1 MHSSRVKRTRSVL
14 SAEIWCPFKDRAVE
28 KQCLGIIKE
37 LHTCRDSAKSFKS
50 ISLFNVW
57 TVTCQKSPAL
67 AGGLSHYHHQESP
80 PSFLT
85 TIQLVI
91 SAFSIVNV
99 RTLKFRGLGDLPKVT
114 QPTTSNRVRFQ
125 IQGLTPDL
133 TLLFPMLS

>member
-1 MHSSRVKRTRSVL
+1 MRSSSVKRTRSVL
-14 SAEIWCPFKDRAVE
+14 NAEIWCPFKDRAVE
-28 KQCLGIIKE
+28 KQWLGTIKE

-50 ISLFNVW
+50 ISLFNIW

-67 AGGLSHYHHQESP
+67 AGGLSHYHHQGSP

-91 SAFSIVNV
+91 SAFSIVNL
-99 RTLKFRGLGDLPKVT
+99 RTLKFRGLGNLPKVT
-114 QPTTSNRVRFQ
+114 QSTSNRVRFQ